1 MNKNTILKVV
11 VGTLALYGVYT
22 LIKMRKP
29 MSASTSKGSGTSNF
43 VADEETF
50 LRTAFND

>member
-11 VGTLALYGVYT
+11 VGALALYGVYT

-29 MSASTSKGSGTSNF
+29 MSASTSKGSGEKNF
-43 VADEETF
+43 TEMDAILENATTD
-50 LRTAFND
+50 